1 METRE
6 TSFRET
12 QISEENSPLVAKKL
26 DVLLKVD
33 IKHSALIH
41 FLKTLRRSSFLNDVQ
56 LVSSKSI
63 GLKCK
68 TEYFD
73 KKRKRFN
80 FTKKFFPFQLLGI
93 QNTYLNLI
101 YVTIWWLS
109 LSLNLIWIILD
120 GMTRI
125 IENEEN
131 ISPNYHSIFDS
142 KYKTTNTWLAGKNE
156 LSTN

>member
-12 QISEENSPLVAKKL
+12 QISEENSPLVAKNL

-68 TEYFD
+68 FERFD
-73 KKRKRFN
+73 EKIKKNFN
-80 FTKKFFPFQLLGI
+80 FTKKILPFQLLGI
-93 QNTYLNLI
+93 QNTYLSLI
-101 YVTIWWLS
+101 SVT
-109 LSLNLIWIILD
+109 
-120 GMTRI
+120 
-125 IENEEN
+125 
-131 ISPNYHSIFDS
+131 
-142 KYKTTNTWLAGKNE
+142 TW
-156 LSTN
+156 

>member
-73 KKRKRFN
+73 KKKSISVSRKN
-80 FTKKFFPFQLLGI
+80 S
-93 QNTYLNLI
+93 
-101 YVTIWWLS
+101 S
-109 LSLNLIWIILD
+109 LFSCLV
-120 GMTRI
+120 
-125 IENEEN
+125 
-131 ISPNYHSIFDS
+131 S
-142 KYKTTNTWLAGKNE
+142 KTHI
-156 LSTN
+156 

>member
-12 QISEENSPLVAKKL
+12 QISEENSTLVAKKL

-68 TEYFD
+68 FERFD
-73 KKRKRFN
+73 EKIKKIN
-80 FTKKFFPFQLLGI
+80 FTKKILPFQLLGI
-93 QNTYLNLI
+93 QNTYLSLI
-101 YVTIWWLS
+101 SVTTWWLS

-131 ISPNYHSIFDS
+131 TSPNYHSIFDS
-142 KYKTTNTWLAGKNE
+142 K
-156 LSTN
+156 

>member
-12 QISEENSPLVAKKL
+12 QISDENSPLVAKKL

-68 TEYFD
+68 FECFD
-73 KKRKRFN
+73 HFDEKKTNQFHEKNLAFSVAWYPKHISELDLCNHLVTKFEPELDLDHPGWHDKTYRERRKYIAELSFN
-80 FTKKFFPFQLLGI
+80 FRQ
-93 QNTYLNLI
+93 
-101 YVTIWWLS
+101 
-109 LSLNLIWIILD
+109 
-120 GMTRI
+120 
-125 IENEEN
+125 
-131 ISPNYHSIFDS
+131 
-142 KYKTTNTWLAGKNE
+142 
-156 LSTN
+156 

>member
-12 QISEENSPLVAKKL
+12 QISEENSTLVAKKL

-68 TEYFD
+68 FERFD
-73 KKRKRFN
+73 EKIKKIN
-80 FTKKFFPFQLLGI
+80 FTKKILPFQLLGI
-93 QNTYLNLI
+93 QNTYLSLI
-101 YVTIWWLS
+101 SVTTWWLS

-131 ISPNYHSIFDS
+131 TSPNCRLIFDS
-142 KYKTTNTWLAGKNE
+142 K
-156 LSTN
+156 

>member
-6 TSFRET
+6 TSFRES
-12 QISEENSPLVAKKL
+12 QISDENSPLVAKKL

-68 TEYFD
+68 FEHFD
-73 KKRKRFN
+73 EKKKFK
-80 FTKKFFPFQLLGI
+80 FTKKKILPFQLLGI
-93 QNTYLNLI
+93 QTTYQN
-101 YVTIWWLS
+101 
-109 LSLNLIWIILD
+109 
-120 GMTRI
+120 
-125 IENEEN
+125 
-131 ISPNYHSIFDS
+131 
-142 KYKTTNTWLAGKNE
+142 
-156 LSTN
+156 

>member
-12 QISEENSPLVAKKL
+12 QISEENSPLVAINL

-68 TEYFD
+68 FERFD
-73 KKRKRFN
+73 EKIKKLN
-80 FTKKFFPFQLLGI
+80 FTKKILPFQLLGI
-93 QNTYLNLI
+93 QNTYLSLI
-101 YVTIWWLS
+101 SVTTWWLS

-142 KYKTTNTWLAGKNE
+142 K
-156 LSTN
+156 

>member
-68 TEYFD
+68 AEYFD
-73 KKRKRFN
+73 KKDSISVSR
-80 FTKKFFPFQLLGI
+80 KKFFPFQLLGI

-125 IENEEN
+125 IGNEEN

-142 KYKTTNTWLAGKNE
+142 K
-156 LSTN
+156 